1 MKTHMNFTA
10 FTYTAKNLEYRLR
23 KARRAKDNREIKIV
37 RAQLTALIQQH
48 A

>member
-10 FTYTAKNLEYRLR
+10 FANTAKNLEYRLR

-37 RAQLTALIQQH
+37 RAQLTALIQ
-48 A
+48 ANA